1 MAELASAHHIRV
13 VFASVLPVHNYTHNA
28 AESFTLRPRD
38 RILALNR
45 WLKGYCAKNR
55 FLYLDYFSALVDEQG
70 MLKRALADDGLH
82 PTDAGYKI
90 MASLAEKA
98 IQKALA
104 ENRAQ

>member
-1 MAELASAHHIRV
+1 
-13 VFASVLPVHNYTHNA
+13 
-28 AESFTLRPRD
+28 
-38 RILALNR
+38 
-45 WLKGYCAKNR
+45 
-55 FLYLDYFSALVDEQG
+55 

-104 ENRAQ
+104 ENRVQ